1 MASPYFLPSA
11 SLAYRHAMVKEELA
25 LHIELRDFA
34 SAAAIQQQMGNIDEA
49 IELYG
54 RAGGSEAGSQVCIH
68 FYHYEK

>member
-1 MASPYFLPSA
+1 
-11 SLAYRHAMVKEELA
+11 MVKEELA

-68 FYHYEK
+68 FYHFE